1 MPMQV
6 KAESLMQTQLA
17 KVMQLLVMEVMLKLL
32 D

>member
-1 MPMQV
+1 MPMQDKV
-6 KAESLMQTQLA
+6 ESLMQTQLA